1 MICCCSSSIDV
12 WFRAILVQGH
22 ATPTYLVTA
31 DACQED
37 GIGIAALLETFFG
50 EGIILGINCGSTDE
64 GLLEIDLES
73 ESDAKSLEDLLGGG
87 GNFRANSIAGEEGHR
102 VGILLA
108 DSVEGGGGTSSGG
121 EGRRRSKR
129 RGRMGQTEK
138 DGRCGDRELH
148 RCASASY
155 VGPRSVWVDVPRGG
169 YRQK

>member
-73 ESDAKSLEDLLGGG
+73 ESGAKSLEDLLGGG

-129 RGRMGQTEK
+129 RGRLGQTEK

-148 RCASASY
+148 RCASAS
-155 VGPRSVWVDVPRGG
+155 
-169 YRQK
+169 

>member
-12 WFRAILVQGH
+12 LLFRAILVQGH
-22 ATPTYLVTA
+22 AKPTYLVTT

-37 GIGIAALLETFFG
+37 GIGIAALLETFVG
-50 EGIILGINCGSTDE
+50 EGIILGINCGATDE

-73 ESDAKSLEDLLGGG
+73 ASGAKSLEDLLGGG

-121 EGRRRSKR
+121 EGCRRSKR

-138 DGRCGDRELH
+138 DGRCGDGELH
-148 RCASASY
+148 RCS
-155 VGPRSVWVDVPRGG
+155 VGGCAERR
-169 YRQK
+169 RIQQQK